1 MQVKMKVGDLV
12 RNTKEARCNPVVNES
27 RDWTPIPA
35 GQVGVVVGVRQTNL
49 NATYSKD
56 GKGDVYVDV
65 ILTDGDGGKH
75 RCGNY
80 LQGFFEV
87 VV

>member
-1 MQVKMKVGDLV
+1 MEIRMRVGDLV
-12 RNTKEARCNPVVNES
+12 RNTGYVRANPVVNES
-27 RDWTPIPA
+27 RGWTPIEP
-35 GQVGVVVGVRQTNL
+35 GHVGVVVGVRQTNM
-49 NATYSKD
+49 NATYNKD

-65 ILTDGDGGKH
+65 ILAAEGGKV

-80 LQGFFEV
+80 HQGAFEV